1 MSRVIILHVA
11 RDNQSQYEHQ
21 EMTPR
26 FIPRSTCLP
35 ASYVLVVSIVHLVV
49 RKLIGTTPSPH
60 QGATENLPKVR
71 VTQ

>member
-26 FIPRSTCLP
+26 FILRFTCLP
-35 ASYVLVVSIVHLVV
+35 ANYVLVVSTVHLVV
-49 RKLIGTTPSPH
+49 RKLIGITPSPH
-60 QGATENLPKVR
+60 QGITRTYSK
-71 VTQ
+71 